1 MAIDTFSIPMPQ
13 AKFPG
18 IVHVAPAV
26 IGEDLHPITCINV
39 SDILIRHRAYWRERG
54 VDLSEPS
61 ASKKEDQDD
70 NVPDQ
75 KDAADEACDDIGI
88 VDAESLRFMF
98 EISVDTSVSFDD
110 GEVIT
115 MTDKEFQEAV
125 SESYGV
131 PMKLVTYEG
140 TEEELE
146 RAKQLVIQAT
156 SRPWPFEDI
165 DDTSTSG
172 DEDINIQHLEPPN
185 AMTGIE
191 LESHPEATTESQFY
205 TVPPEVVAF

>member
-1 MAIDTFSIPMPQ
+1 M
-13 AKFPG
+13 
-18 IVHVAPAV
+18 
-26 IGEDLHPITCINV
+26 NV

-61 ASKKEDQDD
+61 ASKRRTKTITVLVGLQRPPTLRR
-70 NVPDQ
+70 NLKAIQRMQRGIVPDQ

-88 VDAESLRFMF
+88 VNAESLRFMF
-98 EISVDTSVSFDD
+98 EISFDTSVSFDD

-125 SESYGV
+125 SESYDV

-146 RAKQLVIQAT
+146 CAEQLAIQAT
-156 SRPWPFEDI
+156 SRPWPFED
-165 DDTSTSG
+165 DTSTSD
-172 DEDINIQHLEPPN
+172 DEDISIQHLEPPN

-191 LESHPEATTESQFY
+191 LESYPEATTESQFY
-205 TVPPEVVAF
+205 TVPQEAVAF